1 MNFRFPTEYVTTVS
15 SNHIDITGKTSAGTS
30 VTRSAQNTTNFNNGG
45 ATTTWSL
52 SADPFNPYESN
63 SSGIAQIYFNQATTA
78 GSGMY
83 TLQGRVM
90 GGASGPYQIN
100 FSSFSSGGYMLNV
113 ACSSWFGLGNI
124 PSVEGLQ
131 VDEGNSYIQGNTVYL
146 TVISDYIDI
155 PSVADNTFFLIGVN
169 YNYHAYAFQLIN
181 TPSGT
186 TSLSN
191 IRVTAGTI
199 NGSSNP
205 SLFNASSL
213 GSSRINVSITIP
225 FQNDSSSA
233 IINAQK
239 NQMSQTRFAA
249 TVAYNYTIVSGPYTN
264 SHTIPAGNN
273 VNSASIDITGKSP
286 SNITVTSR
294 LSGSNIIANVTS
306 PSPNTSYS
314 FDVDWENE
322 SKFLAFK
329 YKLNGVVP
337 DAEKRRLIKLN
348 GENIYP
354 KMDLSNLPTV
364 TYEDFAFDSIFTNHD
379 EGGVYTSKTTD
390 SSFWLATGISGTQ
403 IGLGENRTKVTQNV
417 TETVFVD
424 NLEDMIV
431 NESIKRPLFFLV
443 GYNAGQKCVS
453 ILQEIADRKSSSDYL
468 QELNGIV
475 VMLLGDKLPEEI
487 STIPDLLVDL
497 NVAFIFVGTSV
508 PIEALHTLLSMDSY
522 GTLPDGNNEI
532 ITKVDNGVFS
542 QEYVCSGDSTFMQ
555 EASRTSLFARSGQTE
570 VPNFNYNTIASTS
583 STIQGGICSTWDLAE
598 SPYIIANGENYGF
611 LNDEDMVSKWLANT
625 TDDEFAPVKIWVAGN
640 ENWSPDENGS
650 FTADMSSYRNDGAT
664 VGFSDD
670 CYTIFQLSTDNAQQ
684 INNDASSVST
694 SAGVIIINDIGI
706 TTNTLSIIV
715 PEFQTE
721 NNYTLWTPW
730 NDSNLF
736 KVVLQNMVNSVTVP
750 FEEMLIKRKMA
761 YVTTIDSPD
770 ACASFYSYEMLHSGA
785 SDINFLYDYE
795 HIPRVL
801 ELQLPIKM
809 SQYKEGEMLSC
820 YVPFYLDTNQIT
832 RAGTWN
838 DTEKHNDNY
847 VLLD

>member
-1 MNFRFPTEYVTTVS
+1 MNFSFPTEYVTTIS

-30 VTRSAQNTTNFNNGG
+30 VTRSARNTANFNNGG
-45 ATTTWSL
+45 ATTTWSP
-52 SADPFNPYESN
+52 SNNPFNPTLFDSP
-63 SSGIAQIYFNQATTA
+63 GIAQIYFNRATPA

-83 TLQGRVM
+83 TLEGRVM
-90 GGASGPYQIN
+90 GGAVGPYQIDFN
-100 FSSFSSGGYMLNV
+100 SFSSGGYMLNV
-113 ACSSWFGLGNI
+113 ACSSRFGVGNI
-124 PSVEGLQ
+124 PTVEGLLI
-131 VDEGNSYIQGNTVYL
+131 DESSSYIQGNTVYL
-146 TVISDYIDI
+146 TVFSDEDI
-155 PSVADNTFFLIGVN
+155 PSFADDTFFLIGVN
-169 YNYHAYAFQLIN
+169 YNYHAYAFQLISA
-181 TPSGT
+181 PSGT

-199 NGSSNP
+199 NGVSQP
-205 SLFNASSL
+205 SLFNASRS

-225 FQNDSSSA
+225 FKNNSSSA
-233 IINAQK
+233 NINAQK
-239 NQMSQTRFAA
+239 NQMASTRFTA
-249 TVAYNYTIVSGPYTN
+249 TVAYNYTTVSGPYTN

-294 LSGSNIIANVTS
+294 LSGNNIIANVTS
-306 PSPNTSYS
+306 PSPSTSYS

-322 SKFLAFK
+322 SKFLVFK

-337 DAEKRRLIKLN
+337 DVEKRRLIKLN
-348 GENIYP
+348 GENVYP

-364 TYEDFAFDSIFTNHD
+364 TYEDLAFDSIFSNHD
-379 EGGVYTSKTTD
+379 EGGVYTSGTTD
-390 SSFWLATGISGTQ
+390 STWWLATGISGTQ

-417 TETVFVD
+417 TESVFVD
-424 NLEDMIV
+424 NLIDMILQ
-431 NESIKRPLFFLV
+431 ESIKRPLFFLV

-453 ILQEIADRKSSSDYL
+453 ILQEIADRKPDSADL
-468 QELNGIV
+468 QNLDGIV

-522 GTLPDGNNEI
+522 GTLPDGSEAI
-532 ITKVDNGVFS
+532 YIKVDNGVFS
-542 QEYVCSGDSTFMQ
+542 QEYSCNENDTFMQ
-555 EASRTSLFARSGQTE
+555 EASHTSLFARSGQTE
-570 VPNFNYNTIASTS
+570 VPDFNYNTITPVSPA
-583 STIQGGICSTWDLAE
+583 IQGGICSTWDSAG
-598 SPYIIANGENYGF
+598 SPFIIANGENYGF
-611 LNDEDMVSKWLANT
+611 LNDEDTVSKWLANT

-640 ENWSPDENGS
+640 ENWSYDENGT
-650 FTADMSSYRNDGAT
+650 FTANMDNYRNNGAIA
-664 VGFSDD
+664 GFSED
-670 CYTIFQLSTDNAQQ
+670 CYTIVQLSTDNAQQ
-684 INNDASSVST
+684 VNNDTPPA
-694 SAGVIIINDIGI
+694 SAGTIVINDIGI
-706 TTNTLSIIV
+706 TTSTLSIIV
-715 PEFQTE
+715 PRFQNE

-736 KVVLQNMVNSVTVP
+736 NVVLKNMVDGVPVP

-761 YVTTIDSPD
+761 YVTTIDNPV
-770 ACASFYSYEMLHSGA
+770 AYVSFYNYEMLHSDA

-809 SQYKEGEMLSC
+809 SQYKENEMLSC
-820 YVPFYLDTNQIT
+820 YVPFYLDINQIMS
-832 RAGTWN
+832 AGTWD
-838 DTEKHNDNY
+838 DTSKHNDNY